1 MAIIDTVYSPSGQA
15 IPVVDAKDTGFN
27 AMNPEAFLKLMIVQL
42 QNQDP
47 TEPTSNEEL
56 LGQISQMRSLQASLE
71 LEKMITMLAT
81 SQSSVASV
89 SFASSAA
96 SLIGREVTGMTAESQ
111 GENGQTIPGEE
122 ITGIV
127 ERAILRE
134 GKAYIGIG
142 DRELPVENLTKVQ

>member
-81 SQSSVASV
+81 SQSSAASV

-96 SLIGREVTGMTAESQ
+96 SLIGREVTGMTAESK
-111 GENGQTIPGEE
+111 GENGETIPGEE
-122 ITGIV
+122 ITGVV

-134 GKAYIGIG
+134 GKAFIGIG